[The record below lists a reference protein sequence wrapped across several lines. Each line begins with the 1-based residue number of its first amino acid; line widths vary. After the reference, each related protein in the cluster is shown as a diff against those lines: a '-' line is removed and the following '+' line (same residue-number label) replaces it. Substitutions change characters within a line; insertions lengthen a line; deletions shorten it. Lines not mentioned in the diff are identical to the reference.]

1 MGTMEEIIALG
12 KNNIMN
18 TYAQTP
24 VVFDHGKGAHLYSVD
39 GKCYIDCV
47 AGIAVNALGYGNEKI
62 GKAVEEVLKDGIFHV
77 SNLYYN
83 KWAPKA
89 AAKLNSLA
97 GSQKVFFCNSGAE
110 ANEAALK
117 IARKYGSRTG
127 RSRIIS
133 FSHSFHGRT
142 YGAMTLTGQEKY
154 QKGFFPVVPEI
165 SYAVYND
172 LDSVKALAGDDVCAI
187 FVEPVQGEGG
197 IVPAEKEFLTG
208 LRRLCDEKDML
219 LIFDCVQTGLG
230 RTGKIFAFQHYGIKP
245 DVMSLAKA
253 LGGGL
258 PFAACVA
265 FEKASD
271 VLCPGE
277 HASTFGGNALSS
289 ALCLVV
295 LDELEKGLA
304 DEVARKGMLLKK
316 GLEEIAAKHPDK
328 CLSARGLGLMEGL
341 VLKVPPKEIVSA
353 CFEKGLLVCSAGYD
367 VLRFVPPL
375 VISDEDISKALEILD
390 DVLS

>member
-1 MGTMEEIIALG
+1 MGKMEEIIALG
-12 KNNIMN
+12 KDNIMN

-62 GKAVEEVLKDGIFHV
+62 EKAVNEVLKDGIFHV

-97 GSQKVFFCNSGAE
+97 GSKKGFFCNSGAE

-154 QKGFFPVVPEI
+154 QKGFFPVVPDI

-172 LDSVKALAGDDVCAI
+172 LDSVKALAGDDVCAV

-197 IVPAEKEFLTG
+197 IVPAEKDFLAG
-208 LRRLCDEKDML
+208 LRKLCDDKDML

-230 RTGKIFAFQHYGIKP
+230 RTGKIFAFQHYDIKP

-258 PFAACVA
+258 PFAACLA
-265 FEKASD
+265 FDKAAD

-295 LDELEKGLA
+295 LEELENGLA
-304 DEVARKGMLLKK
+304 DEAAKKGMLLKK

-328 CLSARGLGLMEGL
+328 CLTARGLGLMEGL
-341 VLKVPPKEIVSA
+341 VLKVPPKEVVSA

-375 VISDEDISKALEILD
+375 VISNEDISKALEILD
-390 DVLS
+390 EVLS